1 MKLTM
6 ACSPMFP
13 PEREKLHSLVLRCI
27 GTIRDGDKAVGMIT
41 GIWFRMGLWLE
52 MPDENQP
59 WYFDPFMAVS
69 AETFAMADFIA
80 LRAPEIRRDVS
91 RSDKLDVFFIDCFWV
106 EPAHRGMGIAP
117 DCLAALVAS
126 CRDFVGVF
134 TCDPW
139 VIRMA
144 PDGVLEI
151 ASPFARN
158 CNKSEYHNEKART
171 ERVLHKAGFEHI
183 PEEFQHT
190 WAADPTAAPVRPGAD
205 RVEVG
210 FVQGPAV
217 PMRPLRWSSR
227 IKVT

>member
-1 MKLTM
+1 
-6 ACSPMFP
+6 MFP
-13 PEREKLHSLVLRCI
+13 PERENLHSLVLRCI

-41 GIWFRMGLWLE
+41 GIWFRMGLWLD
-52 MPDENQP
+52 MPDEDQP

-69 AETFAMADFIA
+69 AETFVMADFIA

-126 CRDFVGVF
+126 CRDSVGVF

-151 ASPFARN
+151 ASPFAGD

-171 ERVLHKAGFEHI
+171 ERVLRKAGFRHI

-190 WAADPTAAPVRPGAD
+190 WAVDPTAAPVRPGAD
-205 RVEVG
+205 RVEVE
-210 FVQGPAV
+210 FVQGPAD
-217 PMRPLRWSSR
+217 PMRPLRWSR
-227 IKVT
+227 G

>member
-13 PEREKLHSLVLRCI
+13 PERENLHSLVLRCI

-41 GIWFRMGLWLE
+41 GIWFRMGLWLD
-52 MPDENQP
+52 MPDEDQP

-69 AETFAMADFIA
+69 AETFVMADFIA

-126 CRDFVGVF
+126 CRDSVGVF

-151 ASPFARN
+151 ASPFAGD

-171 ERVLHKAGFEHI
+171 ERVLRKAGFRHI

-190 WAADPTAAPVRPGAD
+190 WAADPTVAPVRPGAD
-205 RVEVG
+205 RVEVE
-210 FVQGPAV
+210 FVQGPAD
-217 PMRPLRWSSR
+217 PMRPLRWSR
-227 IKVT
+227 G